1 MSEHTVVRPA
11 EPASL
16 RLDARRNRDRL
27 LAAAAELLARDGT
40 EVSVADIAARAGV
53 GKGTVFRHYASKDA
67 LVAEVVCE
75 SLEALLRQGQ
85 ELAHTLPPAEA
96 LREFMTEAVHRQA
109 DDRAF
114 CEVVAGASADNERV
128 QESVRRLHA
137 LVEELTV
144 RAREA
149 GAIRPDVTGDD
160 IALLLSGIYQTAAPL
175 ARTDPELW
183 RRYLA
188 LALDGLLPQH
198 ANPLPHPSPRLAG
211 AQGDELRRL

>member
-1 MSEHTVVRPA
+1 MSEQASNTAPEQAPA
-11 EPASL
+11 L
-16 RLDARRNRDRL
+16 RRDARRNRERL
-27 LAAAAELLARDGT
+27 LTAAGELLARDGT

-67 LVAEVVCE
+67 LVAEVVCDV
-75 SLEALLRQGQ
+75 LETLLARGQ
-85 ELAHTLPPAEA
+85 ELAATLPPADA
-96 LREFMTEAVHRQA
+96 LREFMTEAIHRQA

-128 QESVRRLHA
+128 QESIERLHA
-137 LVEELTV
+137 LVGALTA

-149 GAIRPDVTGDD
+149 GAIRADVTGDD

-175 ARTDPELW
+175 ARSEPALW

-188 LALDGLLPQH
+188 LALDGLLPRH
-198 ANPLPHPSPRLAG
+198 ANPLPYPSPQLASRG
-211 AQGDELRRL
+211 GD

>member
-1 MSEHTVVRPA
+1 MSEQ
-11 EPASL
+11 ASNTAHEQAPTL
-16 RLDARRNRDRL
+16 RLDARRNRERL
-27 LAAAAELLARDGT
+27 LTAAGELLAREGT

-67 LVAEVVCE
+67 LVAEVVCDV
-75 SLEALLRQGQ
+75 LETLLARGQ
-85 ELAHTLPPAEA
+85 ELADTLPPADA
-96 LREFMTEAVHRQA
+96 LREFMTAAIHRQA

-128 QESVRRLHA
+128 QESIERLHA
-137 LVEELTV
+137 LVGELTA

-149 GAIRPDVTGDD
+149 GAIRADVTGDD

-175 ARTDPELW
+175 ARTDPDLW

-188 LALDGLLPQH
+188 LTLDGLLPRH
-198 ANPLPHPSPRLAG
+198 ANPLPHPSPHLASRG
-211 AQGDELRRL
+211 GD